1 MKKQY
6 ETPKIEKVS
15 FNYQEQVVACSS
27 PVDPHKDCGR
37 PDWDCHRPWWRH

>member
-15 FNYQEQVVACSS
+15 FSYQEQVVACSG
-27 PVDPHKDCGR
+27 PVDPHK
-37 PDWDCHRPWWRH
+37 PDRGWDCHRSWWRH